1 MSWYDPGHDIVL
13 DEAAFDRVAADFI
26 ELSGKVQALRADIE
40 ALLQTLQSGFDTPAG
55 RLFVSSCKN
64 NLLDPL
70 DQQKLVIDRRL
81 GKLSTR
87 TDLLVIA
94 SSWMDGSTEGYAVR
108 KGYPAVPTCIVQ
120 RITLHAPVRTDEPG
134 DIEFSSRSIH
144 ASHWD

>member
-13 DEAAFDRVAADFI
+13 DEAAFDRAAADFI

-70 DQQKLVIDRRL
+70 DQQKLVIDHISETLRDA
-81 GKLSTR
+81 KATY
-87 TDLLVIA
+87 A
-94 SSWMDGSTEGYAVR
+94 SV
-108 KGYPAVPTCIVQ
+108 
-120 RITLHAPVRTDEPG
+120 
-134 DIEFSSRSIH
+134 FSEYDQLNTVLRSYQ
-144 ASHWD
+144 